1 MRRHWPGGHVL
12 PVEFRADADC
22 VAQCKIR
29 PTSVAREPT
38 SAAEYDD
45 VVERE
50 TYAEDRPFQNARH
63 ERQCGRHRR
72 RNHCDRRCR
81 VETRGA
87 RVQGDQVRQSREGG
101 DCEARLPDRPRRS
114 WRPRDGVR
122 GGIRQGQ
129 TGRWHPRRVRR
140 ATGPRQCGTAEP
152 GARPDRHGDRPR
164 LRPQPDRRRCVG
176 RRRRRAGLDGE
187 DEDPGHGA
195 PVRLPGGGRRQR
207 QDVDGAGGRLQRPR
221 RRTALA
227 SDRAQRGCQRAHDR
241 EYPLDDRVRGY
252 GPPMPACR
260 RGSAAARCMRWSCS
274 RMA

>member
-1 MRRHWPGGHVL
+1 MPRGVRRL
-12 PVEFRADADC
+12 PEGPMQSTRDGVEL
-22 VAQCKIR
+22 
-29 PTSVAREPT
+29 EPVST
-38 SAAEYDD
+38 AECYDY
-45 VVERE
+45 VERE
-50 TYAEDRPFQNARH
+50 TYAEDRRSQITRH

-87 RVQGDQVRQSREGG
+87 RVQGDQVRQSREAG
-101 DCEARLPDRPRRS
+101 DREAWLPDRAGRS
-114 WRPRDGVR
+114 WRPRDCVR

-129 TGRWHPRRVRR
+129 AGRRHPRRIRC
-140 ATGPRQCGTAEP
+140 AAGPRQCGTAEP

-176 RRRRRAGLDGE
+176 RRCRRAGLDGE
-187 DEDPGHGA
+187 DQDARHGA
-195 PVRLPGGGRRQR
+195 PVRLSGGRRRQR

-241 EYPLDDRVRGY
+241 EYPLDDRVRGH

-274 RMA
+274 YTA